1 MPDIY
6 DPRGRLIERRDDAA
20 QTVTTYDP
28 VTGAVVST
36 RPYTPTEA
44 AALAAAAVAALEAT
58 NNAALTTK
66 IRDQIAAL
74 KTLIG
79 AGTDPAGTTSLRAI
93 KAQTN
98 AVINSGPA
106 PYVKA
111 NTDALIGLSRAVIRL
126 SRMVARVLDSAS
138 DR

>member
-6 DPRGRLIERRDDAA
+6 NPQGRLIERRDDGA

-36 RPYTPTEA
+36 RPYTPAEV
-44 AALAAAAVAALEAT
+44 AALAAVAAAVTEAT
-58 NNAALTTK
+58 NNAALTAR
-66 IRDQIAAL
+66 IRDQITAL

-98 AVINSGPA
+98 AVINAGPA

-111 NTDALIGLSRAVIRL
+111 NTDALIDISRAVIRL

-138 DR
+138 D